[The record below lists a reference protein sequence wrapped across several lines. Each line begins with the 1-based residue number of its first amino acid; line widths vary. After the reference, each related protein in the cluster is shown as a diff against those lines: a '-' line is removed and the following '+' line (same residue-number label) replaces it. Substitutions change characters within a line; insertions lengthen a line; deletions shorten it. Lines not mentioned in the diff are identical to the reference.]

1 MIKINGQVVEREL
14 FPNNEMLVH
23 TDFLNN
29 LTEPFDIHF
38 SFWSN
43 EDLIELFFVVAH
55 LKDIR
60 KTDFNLYVHYMPYS
74 RMDRNQNGNCFSLK
88 HVTDLIKVFVRS
100 GLNKTYVV
108 EPHSDV
114 TLDLMNAER
123 INAITPLMNKILELH
138 SDIDVICYPDKGA
151 KARFCDDTV
160 NLPVVYCE
168 KVRDFDTGEIK
179 GLELQGD
186 IDLNGKNV
194 LILDD
199 LCSKG
204 GTFYH
209 TANKLHEAG
218 AKDVY
223 LGVCHMEI
231 SVKDGKICKGTTER
245 TSPIKEIYCFDTML
259 PDIPK
264 GMLEGCCTNITIFSI
279 NKFLEKNIVE
289 I

>member
-1 MIKINGQVVEREL
+1 MIKINGQAVEREL

-43 EDLIELFFVVAH
+43 EDLIELFFVTAH

-60 KTDFNLYVHYMPYS
+60 KTDFNLYIHYMPYS

-88 HVTDLIKVFVRS
+88 HITDLIKVFVRS
-100 GLNKTYVV
+100 GLNKIYIV

-186 IDLNGKNV
+186 IDLNGKNI

-223 LGVCHMEI
+223 LGVCHMEV
-231 SVKDGKICKGTTER
+231 SVKDGNIYQKNKEQAT
-245 TSPIKEIYCFDTML
+245 PIKHMYCFDTML
-259 PDIPK
+259 GEIPK
-264 GMLEGCCTNITIFSI
+264 LLLVGCSENMTIFSI
-279 NKFLEKNIVE
+279 DKFLEKNIVE
-289 I
+289 V